1 MYMTV
6 LPVADARARL
16 SRLVDAAEAT
26 HERFE
31 ITRNGHRVA
40 VLLGADDYDALRE
53 TIAVLSDPDLVAAH
67 AAGRRAL
74 AADDYLDGEEL
85 ATAMRE
91 AGRPPASA

>member
-1 MYMTV
+1 VGMTAGS
-6 LPVADARARL
+6 PVAGAGRA
-16 SRLVDAAEAT
+16 
-26 HERFE
+26 HG
-31 ITRNGHRVA
+31 GH
-40 VLLGADDYDALRE
+40 DALRE